1 VISKRGDVYLRQL
14 LIHGARSVLICVDS
28 KQDKTSLWAQQLKAK
43 RHANIAAVAIANN
56 MARTVFSLLKNKT
69 S

>member
-1 VISKRGDVYLRQL
+1 MGIDRAK
-14 LIHGARSVLICVDS
+14 ICVDN

-43 RHANIAAVAIANN
+43 QHANIAVVAIANN

>member
-1 VISKRGDVYLRQL
+1 MNNSNKLKQITTVGIDRAK
-14 LIHGARSVLICVDS
+14 ICVDN

-43 RHANIAAVAIANN
+43 QHANIAVVAIANN